1 MPSSF
6 QKTEETII
14 FGPVSDHLIKFTNKY
29 AILIMTP
36 KKYNHKGNRKKLKK
50 TLEALNITAPKKA
63 EEFSK
68 CISFFAFVNILCGNL
83 GERLLR
89 DPRLRQLPPLVFETR
104 ISSLRPK
111 KMDETK
117 KSKGRRVVII
127 ENSPSK
133 VTTKDMEDN
142 TNGTDTEN
150 SETMTAVG
158 LTVAED
164 VTHIAAQ
171 SVGETKHCTR
181 KIQWVTHGEFT
192 AERGRRQIQELIS
205 TCKYRIGW
213 ACSTEFMKKE
223 DVIHSFHY
231 IYRVSWSL
239 STAELPVASVYA
251 IAYFTIKIRK
261 NKPWDAPID
270 ISYVFEDQTLVQRP
284 EWICFQEGIL
294 MNIIEAKH
302 VLINSIKAYLSACS
316 LQETL

>member
-1 MPSSF
+1 
-6 QKTEETII
+6 
-14 FGPVSDHLIKFTNKY
+14 
-29 AILIMTP
+29 
-36 KKYNHKGNRKKLKK
+36 
-50 TLEALNITAPKKA
+50 
-63 EEFSK
+63 
-68 CISFFAFVNILCGNL
+68 
-83 GERLLR
+83 
-89 DPRLRQLPPLVFETR
+89 
-104 ISSLRPK
+104 
-111 KMDETK
+111 MDETK

-261 NKPWDAPID
+261 NKPWNKLLSLEPRIIYRGTVGGEFILLVTCASTSCLSQSTRNHIQQRFGRMELAP
-270 ISYVFEDQTLVQRP
+270 
-284 EWICFQEGIL
+284 
-294 MNIIEAKH
+294 
-302 VLINSIKAYLSACS
+302 NSSHNFGGKKG
-316 LQETL
+316 